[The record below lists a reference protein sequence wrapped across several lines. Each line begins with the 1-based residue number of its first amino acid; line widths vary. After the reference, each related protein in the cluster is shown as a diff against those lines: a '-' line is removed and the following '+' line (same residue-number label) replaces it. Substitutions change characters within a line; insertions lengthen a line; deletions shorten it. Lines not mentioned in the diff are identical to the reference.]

1 MAMAPCAIITSASNL
16 SMNSSS
22 LKYICCAC
30 LLFLAGR
37 AWAQEE
43 DCRMTPE
50 QIVPIID
57 RYNPFFTDHTWEND
71 EKTETARF
79 DPERVVVIKQKAC
92 LRHHVLFSMH
102 IDPRAIEDNDRFW
115 ISEMLVMLKRVYFN
129 DPVYAEYKK
138 GFEKEYIRQF
148 LAAGLN
154 TTFNFPVDDRTFIC
168 RIDKGEWGAKV
179 RLESVRFILKE
190 RVLQPG
196 IARDKD
202 DGWYINKKG
211 N

>member
-1 MAMAPCAIITSASNL
+1 MNSHFKYRFLLLLCLLAAVPAMA
-16 SMNSSS
+16 
-22 LKYICCAC
+22 
-30 LLFLAGR
+30 
-37 AWAQEE
+37 QE

-50 QIVPIID
+50 QMQPIID
-57 RYNPFFTDHTWEND
+57 RYNPFFTDHTWED
-71 EKTETARF
+71 ATKTETARL
-79 DPERVVVIKQKAC
+79 DPTRVVVIKQKAC

-102 IDPRAIEDNDRFW
+102 VDPEAIEDVDRFW
-115 ISEMLVMLKRVYFN
+115 ISEMLMMLKRVYFN

-154 TTFNFPVDDRTFIC
+154 TTFTFPVDDRTFIC
-168 RIDKGEWGAKV
+168 RIDKGDWGAKV
-179 RLESVRFILKE
+179 RLESVRFLLRE

-202 DGWYINKKG
+202 DGWYNNKK
-211 N
+211 NN